1 MGYVGGDDMSKL
13 IAITGVSSVGKTS
26 IAYEVA
32 RKMNAS
38 VICGD
43 KVQIIAG
50 YPIITGASDRDKY
63 RTGSFLYG
71 ASTTRM
77 TRSAWRKAVSGI
89 ITAIGGDFVIDGLAW
104 FYMREAISLG
114 ATIYRLNVNPD
125 LLPSLFR
132 KRLDKAIS
140 SGLLDEVRRGQ
151 RDENLI
157 KESSIAEIL
166 SMYTRGETSLDEAK
180 NRLIEHS
187 VSRAAIKVKDSDNF
201 ARLFVEMDHSPE
213 KREATISSILANE
226 IRASMG
232 YVGGDDMKESDNDV
246 LKTVYYLLARA
257 DPTAADLMGAAKQ
270 AGDYIE
276 SRRPDLAKNVCSG
289 VAGWAFPL
297 FSRRDKE

>member
-1 MGYVGGDDMSKL
+1 MGYVEGDDMSKL

-226 IRASMG
+226 IRVSMG
-232 YVGGDDMKESDNDV
+232 YVEGDDMSTDV
-246 LKTVYYLLARA
+246 CRECSHRVDIDSFIPECKAIASVDGCSFFV
-257 DPTAADLMGAAKQ
+257 DPVTGAACSCRSLRTDPK
-270 AGDYIE
+270 
-276 SRRPDLAKNVCSG
+276 CSG
-289 VAGWAFPL
+289 YKRL
-297 FSRRDKE
+297 EE